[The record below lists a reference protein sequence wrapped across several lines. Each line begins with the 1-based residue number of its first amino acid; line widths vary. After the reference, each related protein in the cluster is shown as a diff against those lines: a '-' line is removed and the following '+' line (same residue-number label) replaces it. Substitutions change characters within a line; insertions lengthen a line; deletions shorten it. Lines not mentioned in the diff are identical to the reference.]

1 MADAFSGYTALPDGP
16 SRAAAPRGTGLMIPR
31 PALFTLSRSL
41 FPFDFWRDPNGFVR
55 TNFDR
60 KTWAPTPDVTPWL
73 TITTYYVDINKANDS
88 ADGLSWANAKKSI
101 NAAITAGNTAATPYV
116 IYVRAGTY
124 PRAQ

>member
-1 MADAFSGYTALPDGP
+1 MLHRSGAIGGVSDSALAARGLAFGQP
-16 SRAAAPRGTGLMIPR
+16 IVK
-31 PALFTLSRSL
+31 PAGFTLAGTL
-41 FPFDFWRDPNGFVR
+41 FPFDFWRDAGGRVR

-60 KTWAPTPDVTPWL
+60 RTWAPTPDATPWL
-73 TITTYYVDINKANDS
+73 TITTYYVDINKANDT